1 MRQLLAAY
9 SYRLDTNY
17 AKMDRIVHPGIEA
30 FKERVHNT
38 SISGLTIGEWNRL
51 LSRGSDELIA
61 GQLKTRLDIE
71 DSGTNII
78 D

>member
-1 MRQLLAAY
+1 
-9 SYRLDTNY
+9 
-17 AKMDRIVHPGIEA
+17 MDRIVHPGIEA
-30 FKERVHNT
+30 FKERVYNT

-51 LSRGSDELIA
+51 LSKGSEELIA

-71 DSGTNII
+71 DSGSNII